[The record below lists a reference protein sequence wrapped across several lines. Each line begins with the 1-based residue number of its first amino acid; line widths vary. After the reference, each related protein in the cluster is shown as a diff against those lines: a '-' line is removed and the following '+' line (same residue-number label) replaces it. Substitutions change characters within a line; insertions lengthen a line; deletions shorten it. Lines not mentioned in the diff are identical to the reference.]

1 MFKIVAVVC
10 FLNIQPNTNLCLYN
24 AQIGRQIEDWETCN
38 QLVDKIVERVD
49 LPFKDKDVAA
59 AFSCLIFFNLLLLQ
73 IYNYDNTL
81 LVLRRVGRVVECTS
95 LEN

>member
-24 AQIGRQIEDWETCN
+24 AQIGREIEDWETCN

-49 LPFKDKDVAA
+49 QPFKDKDVAA
-59 AFSCLIFFNLLLLQ
+59 AFSCQFIAS
-73 IYNYDNTL
+73 
-81 LVLRRVGRVVECTS
+81 TS
-95 LEN
+95 T